1 MKNEIE
7 NYLQDL
13 QDLRRN
19 LRRRNLKMLKN
30 KKETMYRYSSCKK

>member
-13 QDLRRN
+13 QDRN
-19 LRRRNLKMLKN
+19 FRRRNLKMLKN

>member
-13 QDLRRN
+13 QDRN
-19 LRRRNLKMLKN
+19 FRRRNLKMLKN
-30 KKETMYRYSSCKK
+30 KKKTMYRYSSCKK

>member
-13 QDLRRN
+13 QDRN

-30 KKETMYRYSSCKK
+30 KKKLYRYSSCKK